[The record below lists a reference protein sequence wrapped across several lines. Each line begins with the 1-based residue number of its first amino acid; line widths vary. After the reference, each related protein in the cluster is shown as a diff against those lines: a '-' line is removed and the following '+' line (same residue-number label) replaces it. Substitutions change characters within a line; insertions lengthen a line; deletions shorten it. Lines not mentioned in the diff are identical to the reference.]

1 MPHYGPR
8 LGPALRRAGIAYR
21 REKGTRRIIHLCKAR
36 EKTSGMSGTSENRL
50 KKDDQDVS
58 DDVSPSLHDVFVTE
72 GGTVIGGEL
81 TQQAVAMEIAS
92 IREEEQLAVAREIA
106 AIREE
111 ERKWKEEQERNRKKK
126 EVSGTHPATP
136 EEKLH
141 L

>member
-1 MPHYGPR
+1 
-8 LGPALRRAGIAYR
+8 
-21 REKGTRRIIHLCKAR
+21 
-36 EKTSGMSGTSENRL
+36 MSGTSENRL